1 MNGKCL
7 AVKMKYS
14 VLMDFKDKKRGIGL
28 AYALNGVRQAF
39 RTERNFRIHLAAG
52 LLAVGLA
59 VFLKLSSYEWLFL
72 SFSIAFVLQ
81 AELLNTAIEKM
92 IDYIKPEYHAAAK
105 AIKDIA
111 AAAVLITA
119 AAAISTGIVIFLP
132 KLLRL
137 FQ

>member
-1 MNGKCL
+1 
-7 AVKMKYS
+7 
-14 VLMDFKDKKRGIGL
+14 MDFKDKKRGIGL